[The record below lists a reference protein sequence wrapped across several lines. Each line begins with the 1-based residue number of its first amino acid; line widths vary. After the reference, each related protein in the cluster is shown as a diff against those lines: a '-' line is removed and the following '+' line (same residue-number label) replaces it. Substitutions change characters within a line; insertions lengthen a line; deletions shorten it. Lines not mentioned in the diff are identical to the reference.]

1 MVIIVLGIVLKRVK
15 MKNLT
20 KYESVEQRNDV
31 LDVMRNYKYKYRT
44 YGNSRE
50 SIDAL
55 DHSISLEPVQD
66 FFSYNENN
74 EFMERDMMEHSDKL
88 LINGLLETLSERERI
103 VLELYFGINR
113 DGTLSLGEI
122 GEEFDLTR
130 ERIRIIKEQGI
141 RRLRA
146 RRDKSTREVKNQ
158 YVFMNGEWITK

>member
-50 SIDAL
+50 SLDAL
-55 DHSISLEPVQD
+55 DHSISLEPVED
-66 FFSYNENN
+66 FFSYNHNN
-74 EFMERDMMEHSDKL
+74 EFIERDVMEDGKNQSVRWA
-88 LINGLLETLSERERI
+88 LETLSERERV
-103 VLELYFGINR
+103 VLEMYFGINR
-113 DGTLSLGEI
+113 DDTLSLNEI

-130 ERIRIIKEQGI
+130 EHIRQIKERGI
-141 RRLRA
+141 QRLRA
-146 RRDKSTREVKNQ
+146 RRDKSTQEVKDQ

>member
-1 MVIIVLGIVLKRVK
+1 MRNKGNTMNMI
-15 MKNLT
+15 

-31 LDVMRNYKYKYRT
+31 LDVMRQYKYKYRT

-74 EFMERDMMEHSDKL
+74 ESIERDVMEHSDNL
-88 LINGLLETLSERERI
+88 FINGLLETLSMRERV
-103 VLELYFGINR
+103 VLEMYFGINR
-113 DGTLSLGEI
+113 DDTLSLGEI
-122 GEEFDLTR
+122 GDEFDLTR
-130 ERIRIIKEQGI
+130 ERIRTIKEKGLQ
-141 RRLRA
+141 RLRA
-146 RRDKSTREVKNQ
+146 RRDKSTREVKDQ

>member
-1 MVIIVLGIVLKRVK
+1 MRNKGNVMNMI
-15 MKNLT
+15 

-74 EFMERDMMEHSDKL
+74 EFIERDVMEDGKNQSVR
-88 LINGLLETLSERERI
+88 GALETLSERERV
-103 VLELYFGINR
+103 VLEMYFGINR
-113 DGTLSLGEI
+113 DDTLPLNEI

-130 ERIRIIKEQGI
+130 DRVRQIKEKAIQ
-141 RRLRA
+141 RLRH
-146 RRDKSTREVKNQ
+146 RSRSNHLKN
-158 YVFMNGEWITK
+158 NLI

>member
-1 MVIIVLGIVLKRVK
+1 MLDLYWFSVVYSYMRNKGNVMNMI
-15 MKNLT
+15 

-66 FFSYNENN
+66 FFLYNENN
-74 EFMERDMMEHSDKL
+74 ESIERDVMEDGKN
-88 LINGLLETLSERERI
+88 LIIDQVLETLPERERI

-113 DGTLSLGEI
+113 DDTLSLSEI

-130 ERIRIIKEQGI
+130 DRVRQIKEKAIQ
-141 RRLRA
+141 RLRH
-146 RRDKSTREVKNQ
+146 RSRSNHLKN
-158 YVFMNGEWITK
+158 NLI

>member
-1 MVIIVLGIVLKRVK
+1 MRNKGNTMNMI
-15 MKNLT
+15 

-55 DHSISLEPVQD
+55 DHSISLEPVED

-74 EFMERDMMEHSDKL
+74 EFIERDVMEDGKNQSVR
-88 LINGLLETLSERERI
+88 GALETLSERERV
-103 VLELYFGINR
+103 VLEMYFGINR
-113 DGTLSLGEI
+113 DDTLSLGEI

-130 ERIRIIKEQGI
+130 ERIRHTKEKAIQ
-141 RRLRA
+141 RLRH
-146 RRDKSTREVKNQ
+146 RSRSNYLKN
-158 YVFMNGEWITK
+158 NLI

>member
-1 MVIIVLGIVLKRVK
+1 MI
-15 MKNLT
+15 

-31 LDVMRNYKYKYRT
+31 LDVMRQYKYKYRT

-74 EFMERDMMEHSDKL
+74 ESIERDVMEHSDNL
-88 LINGLLETLSERERI
+88 FINGLLETLSMRERV
-103 VLELYFGINR
+103 VLEMYFGINR
-113 DGTLSLGEI
+113 DDTLSLGEI
-122 GEEFDLTR
+122 GDEFDLTR
-130 ERIRIIKEQGI
+130 ERIRTIKEKGLQ
-141 RRLRA
+141 RLRA
-146 RRDKSTREVKNQ
+146 RRDKSTREVKDQ

>member
-1 MVIIVLGIVLKRVK
+1 MI
-15 MKNLT
+15 

-74 EFMERDMMEHSDKL
+74 EFIERDVMEDGK
-88 LINGLLETLSERERI
+88 NQAVRGALETLSERERI
-103 VLELYFGINR
+103 VLEMYFGINR
-113 DGTLSLGEI
+113 DDTLPLNEI
-122 GEEFDLTR
+122 GEEFDYTR
-130 ERIRIIKEQGI
+130 ERVRQIKNKAIQ
-141 RRLRA
+141 RLRH
-146 RRDKSTREVKNQ
+146 RSRSNHLRN
-158 YVFMNGEWITK
+158 NLI

>member
-55 DHSISLEPVQD
+55 DHSISLEPVED

-74 EFMERDMMEHSDKL
+74 EFIERDMMEHSDNL
-88 LINGLLETLSERERI
+88 FINGLLYTLSERERT
-103 VLELYFGINR
+103 VLEMYFGINR
-113 DGTLSLGEI
+113 DDTLSLNEI

-130 ERIRIIKEQGI
+130 EHIRQIKERGI
-141 RRLRA
+141 QRLRA
-146 RRDKSTREVKNQ
+146 RRDKSTQEVKDQ

>member
-1 MVIIVLGIVLKRVK
+1 MRNKGNVMNMI
-15 MKNLT
+15 

-55 DHSISLEPVQD
+55 DHSISLEPVED

-74 EFMERDMMEHSDKL
+74 EFIERDMMEHSDNL
-88 LINGLLETLSERERI
+88 FINGLLYTLSERERT
-103 VLELYFGINR
+103 VLEMYFGINR
-113 DGTLSLGEI
+113 DDTLSLSEI

-130 ERIRIIKEQGI
+130 DRVRQIKEKAIQ
-141 RRLRA
+141 RLRH
-146 RRDKSTREVKNQ
+146 RSRSNHLKN
-158 YVFMNGEWITK
+158 NLI

>member
-1 MVIIVLGIVLKRVK
+1 MNMI
-15 MKNLT
+15 

-31 LDVMRNYKYKYRT
+31 LDVMRQYKYKYRT

-74 EFMERDMMEHSDKL
+74 ESIERDVMEHSDNL
-88 LINGLLETLSERERI
+88 FINGLLETLSMRERV
-103 VLELYFGINR
+103 VLEMYFGINR
-113 DGTLSLGEI
+113 DDTLSLGEI
-122 GEEFDLTR
+122 GDEFDLTR
-130 ERIRIIKEQGI
+130 ERIRTIKEKGLQ
-141 RRLRA
+141 RLRA
-146 RRDKSTREVKNQ
+146 RRDKSTREVKDQ

>member
-1 MVIIVLGIVLKRVK
+1 MRNKGNTMNMI
-15 MKNLT
+15 

-55 DHSISLEPVQD
+55 DHSISLEPVED

-74 EFMERDMMEHSDKL
+74 EFIERDVMEDGKNQSVR
-88 LINGLLETLSERERI
+88 GALETLSERERI
-103 VLELYFGINR
+103 VLELYFGINC
-113 DGTLSLGEI
+113 DDALNLNEI

-130 ERIRIIKEQGI
+130 DRVRQIKEKAIQ
-141 RRLRA
+141 RLRH
-146 RRDKSTREVKNQ
+146 RSRSNHLKN
-158 YVFMNGEWITK
+158 NLI

>member
-1 MVIIVLGIVLKRVK
+1 MRNKGNTMNMI
-15 MKNLT
+15 

-31 LDVMRNYKYKYRT
+31 LDVMRQYKYKYRT

-74 EFMERDMMEHSDKL
+74 ESIERDVMEHSDNL
-88 LINGLLETLSERERI
+88 FINGLLETLSMRERV
-103 VLELYFGINR
+103 VLEMYFGINR
-113 DGTLSLGEI
+113 DDALLINEI

-130 ERIRIIKEQGI
+130 ERIRTIKEQGI
-141 RRLRA
+141 QRLRA
-146 RRDKSTREVKNQ
+146 RRDKSTREVKDQ

>member
-1 MVIIVLGIVLKRVK
+1 MRNKGNMMNMI
-15 MKNLT
+15 

-66 FFSYNENN
+66 LFLYNENN
-74 EFMERDMMEHSDKL
+74 EYMERDVMEDGKNQSVR
-88 LINGLLETLSERERI
+88 GALETLSERERV
-103 VLELYFGINR
+103 VLEMYFGINR
-113 DGTLSLGEI
+113 DDTLSLGEI

-130 ERIRIIKEQGI
+130 ERIRTIKEKAIQ
-141 RRLRA
+141 RLRH
-146 RRDKSTREVKNQ
+146 RSRSNHLRN
-158 YVFMNGEWITK
+158 NLI

>member
-1 MVIIVLGIVLKRVK
+1 MNMI
-15 MKNLT
+15 

-31 LDVMRNYKYKYRT
+31 LDVMTKYKYKYRT

-55 DHSISLEPVQD
+55 DHSISLEPVED

-74 EFMERDMMEHSDKL
+74 EFMERDMMEHSDNL
-88 LINGLLETLSERERI
+88 FINGLLETLSERERV
-103 VLELYFGINR
+103 VLELYFGINC
-113 DGTLSLGEI
+113 DDPLNLNEI

-130 ERIRIIKEQGI
+130 ERIRTIKEQGI
-141 RRLRA
+141 QRLRA
-146 RRDKSTREVKNQ
+146 RRDKSTREVKDQ

>member
-1 MVIIVLGIVLKRVK
+1 MRNKGNTMNMI
-15 MKNLT
+15 

-55 DHSISLEPVQD
+55 DHSISLEPVED

-74 EFMERDMMEHSDKL
+74 EFIERDVMEDGKN
-88 LINGLLETLSERERI
+88 LIINQVLETLSERERI
-103 VLELYFGINR
+103 VLELYFGINC
-113 DGTLSLGEI
+113 DDALALNEI

-130 ERIRIIKEQGI
+130 DRVRQIKEKAIQ
-141 RRLRA
+141 RLRH
-146 RRDKSTREVKNQ
+146 RSRSNHLKN
-158 YVFMNGEWITK
+158 NLI

>member
-1 MVIIVLGIVLKRVK
+1 MVIIVLGIVLKGVK

-66 FFSYNENN
+66 FFLYNENN
-74 EFMERDMMEHSDKL
+74 ESIERDVMEDGKNQSVR
-88 LINGLLETLSERERI
+88 GALETLSERERI

-113 DGTLSLGEI
+113 DDTLPLNEI

-130 ERIRIIKEQGI
+130 DRVRQIKEKGLQ
-141 RRLRA
+141 RLRH
-146 RRDKSTREVKNQ
+146 RSRSNHLRN
-158 YVFMNGEWITK
+158 NLI

>member
-55 DHSISLEPVQD
+55 DHSISLEPVED
-66 FFSYNENN
+66 FFSYNHNN
-74 EFMERDMMEHSDKL
+74 EFIERDMMEHSDNL
-88 LINGLLETLSERERI
+88 FINGLLYTLSERERT
-103 VLELYFGINR
+103 VLEMYFGINR
-113 DGTLSLGEI
+113 DDALSLNEI
-122 GEEFDLTR
+122 GEEFDLLR
-130 ERIRIIKEQGI
+130 ERVRQIKENNTNI
-141 RRLRA
+141 ENRLQQ
-146 RRDKSTREVKNQ
+146 TR
-158 YVFMNGEWITK
+158 TC